1 MYHSWLDRW
10 DDKRAQRGNAL
21 KCQTVFSLDAHLAF
35 PIPESE
41 NIGIA
46 DFIRLVERAVAD
58 DLFLKNPRSLISTIH
73 GKMAGSSISLI
84 LKRALRRT
92 TVFKPK

>member
-1 MYHSWLDRW
+1 MASLIHGLDPGMAMWKGALMYHSWLDRW

-58 DLFLKNPRSLISTIH
+58 DLF
-73 GKMAGSSISLI
+73 
-84 LKRALRRT
+84 
-92 TVFKPK
+92 